1 MLAISV
7 RKAKLILNKEILR
20 DQYDQENLM
29 LRILTKILL
38 KVFSLLVMHNT
49 QVMASH
55 QTSITQTDSPC
66 VPYK

>member
-49 QVMASH
+49 QVMTSH